1 MPAHAGGRAVSGLE
15 PRVLVGTLL
24 LGSGEEEKDQ
34 RVWVGMLAI
43 FCFLFNLFLIGG

>member
-1 MPAHAGGRAVSGLE
+1 MKIKSEHSYLGERGG
-15 PRVLVGTLL
+15 
-24 LGSGEEEKDQ
+24 EEKDQ

>member
-1 MPAHAGGRAVSGLE
+1 MKIKSEHSYLGEQGG
-15 PRVLVGTLL
+15 
-24 LGSGEEEKDQ
+24 EEKDQ